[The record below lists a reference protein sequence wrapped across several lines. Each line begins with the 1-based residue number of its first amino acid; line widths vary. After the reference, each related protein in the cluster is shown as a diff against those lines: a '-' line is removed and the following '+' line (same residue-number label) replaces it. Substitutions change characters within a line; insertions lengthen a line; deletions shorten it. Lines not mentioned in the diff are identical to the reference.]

1 MCRGQRT
8 GQPWVQTSP
17 STSFETRS
25 LFLFTAACTRLA
37 GIFPVSGA
45 HLPVSALE
53 LQMHMLPH
61 LAFKWLLGDLD
72 SCLLSQQFLYPLI
85 GSHFPSLSPGFLHGS
100 LSKLSNYCPFQLEYL
115 LLFSFRNI
123 PICTVYKLSNPY
135 SECFRPVVLDFYV
148 FQFWSVYTCNE
159 LSWVEV
165 QLRS

>member
-1 MCRGQRT
+1 MCTYVICVYTYVGMCRGQRT

-72 SCLLSQQFLYPLI
+72 SCLPSQQFLYPLR
-85 GSHFPSLSPGFLHGS
+85 GSHFPRLSPGFLHDSCQSFPTIVLFSQNICCFSPLEIS
-100 LSKLSNYCPFQLEYL
+100 LSA
-115 LLFSFRNI
+115 LFIS
-123 PICTVYKLSNPY
+123 
-135 SECFRPVVLDFYV
+135 
-148 FQFWSVYTCNE
+148 
-159 LSWVEV
+159 
-165 QLRS
+165 